1 MEGHKIGKVFRYFSN
16 INVAA
21 IEVTDGDIN
30 VGDKLHFKGATT
42 DFTQEID
49 SMQIDGK
56 DVDTVEAG
64 KSVGMKVKD
73 RVRPG
78 DIVFKL

>member
-1 MEGHKIGKVFRYFSN
+1 MDGQKIGKVFRFFNN

-21 IEVTDGDIN
+21 IEITEGELN

-42 DFTQEID
+42 DFTQEVE
-49 SMQIDGK
+49 SMQVDGK
-56 DVDTVEAG
+56 DVDVVGAG

-73 RVRPG
+73 KVRPG
-78 DIVFKL
+78 DIIYRV